1 MGKAMQ
7 STSAAGAAG
16 QSSVGGQPAT
26 DGSAD
31 RAFSLLDAL
40 KRAACVA
47 QPFPHLVVDD
57 CLPQS
62 SYCALVETFPADLVP
77 EAVRITANK
86 RYDIFSSWGSS
97 PNDLPSMPAPW
108 RVFVAQNETADMA
121 RMTCS
126 RLMPQLVLGE
136 GELFQPL
143 AGPGAVDPGDIRV
156 RVSVGVNTQ
165 AAQQTSVRGPHCDRL
180 TKAFVGLYYLKDPAE
195 GRLGG
200 DLLLYRW
207 KPGRKPRRA
216 WPATIDEADVELGAT
231 IEYAPN
237 RLVLFMNA
245 DEAIH
250 GVSPRLPGV
259 HFRRLVVIS
268 GWFPG
273 YRTDPGTAA
282 ALGLSAG

>member
-1 MGKAMQ
+1 MR
-7 STSAAGAAG
+7 STPAAGAAG
-16 QSSVGGQPAT
+16 QSSGGGRPAA
-26 DGSAD
+26 DGPAD

-40 KRAACVA
+40 ERAACVA

-57 CLPQS
+57 CLPRS
-62 SYCALVETFPADLVP
+62 SYCALAESFPAHLVP
-77 EAVRITANK
+77 ETVRTAPNK
-86 RYDIFSSWGSS
+86 RYDLFSSWGSS
-97 PNDLPSMPAPW
+97 PNDLASMPAPW
-108 RVFVAQNETADMA
+108 RGFVAQNETADLA
-121 RMTCS
+121 RMVCN
-126 RLMPQLVLGE
+126 RLMPHQVLGE

-156 RVSVGVNTQ
+156 RVSVGVNTP

-180 TKAFVGLYYLKDPAE
+180 TKAFVGLYYLKDPGE

-207 KPGRKPRRA
+207 RPGRKPRRA
-216 WPATIDEADVELGAT
+216 WPVTIDEADVELGAT

-250 GVSPRLPGV
+250 GVSPRLPGA

-273 YRTDPGTAA
+273 YRTDPGTVA